1 MKKNFC
7 LFGFLAAALCVS
19 AGAARV
25 ASAQAPTQQ
34 QAPASAQTPANLS
47 TEMGMRIFQ
56 GRCMTC
62 HGNAAVPQAPS
73 PAAIR
78 DMTPERIYEALTT
91 GAMQI
96 QGQSLSDNE
105 KRVVAMFMSGRPL
118 GGLQQGDA
126 KNMPN
131 HCAANL
137 PLADPA
143 AGPGWNGWSTDL
155 TNARFQPA
163 KSAGLAADQVARLKL
178 KWAFGFPTGVSVY
191 GQPTVVSGRVFVGSD
206 LGYVYSLDAATGCV
220 YWSFQAKAGVRNAIS
235 IGPRKGAGPGKYA
248 AYFGDMKA
256 NVYAIDAQD
265 GASLWTAHVD
275 DHFAARITGAPALY
289 EDRLFVPVSTSEG
302 YNAASPDY
310 PCCTFRGSVVALD
323 AKTGARIWKTYTIQE
338 TPKPTRKNS
347 KGVQLYAPAGGTVWN
362 TPTVDVQRHA
372 LYFGTGDSETE
383 PAVKTTDSVM
393 AVDLGTGK
401 ILWVYQAQ
409 ADDADLPGCGANKTE
424 NCPSEQGPDLDIGNS
439 PILEKLPSG
448 KRVLVA
454 GTKDGDVF
462 ALDPDRKGALLWRTD
477 VTGRGNVSIAQNQ
490 PSGRPGT
497 GGIIFGGASD
507 GGRAYFGLSGGA
519 GGALVAVDLTTGE
532 RAWFY
537 RTAPE
542 SERAGNA
549 AAVTAIP
556 GVVFGGGFNG
566 KLVGVSTADGSKL
579 WEYDTVREFTT
590 VNQVPAKGGSMGGPG
605 PTVVGGMLF
614 VGSGYSVT
622 RGTPGNVLLAFQVE

>member
-1 MKKNFC
+1 M
-7 LFGFLAAALCVS
+7 AH
-19 AGAARV
+19 
-25 ASAQAPTQQ
+25 AQAPVQQ
-34 QAPASAQTPANLS
+34 TPPQQSPANLP

-78 DMTPERIYEALTT
+78 EMTPERIYEALTT

-96 QGQSLSDNE
+96 QGQSLSDTE
-105 KRVVAMFMSGRPL
+105 KRVLAMFMSGRPL

-131 HCAANL
+131 QCAANL
-137 PLADPA
+137 PLNDPA
-143 AGPGWNGWSTDL
+143 AGPAWNGWSTDV
-155 TNARFQPA
+155 TNARFQPV
-163 KSAGLAADQVARLKL
+163 KSAGIAADQVARLKL

-220 YWSFQAKAGVRNAIS
+220 YWSFQAKAGVRTAIS
-235 IGPRKGAGPGKYA
+235 IGALKGAGAGKFA
-248 AYFGDMKA
+248 AYFGDMKG
-256 NVYAIDAQD
+256 NVYAIDPQD
-265 GASLWTAHVD
+265 GASLWMTRVD
-275 DHFAARITGAPALY
+275 DHFAARITGAPTLY
-289 EDRLFVPVSTSEG
+289 DGRLYVPVSTSEG
-302 YNAASPDY
+302 FNAASPDY
-310 PCCTFRGSVVALD
+310 SCCTFRGSVVALD
-323 AKTGARIWKTYTIQE
+323 AKTGAQIWKTYSIQE
-338 TPKPTRKNS
+338 APKPTRKNS

-362 TPTVDVQRHA
+362 APTVDAKRHA

-383 PAVKTTDSVM
+383 PAVKTIDSVM
-393 AVDLGTGK
+393 AVDLNTGK
-401 ILWVYQAQ
+401 ILWFYQAQ
-409 ADDADLPGCGANKTE
+409 ADDADLPGCLANKTE
-424 NCPSEQGPDLDIGNS
+424 NCPSQQGPDVDIGNS
-439 PILEKLPSG
+439 PILRTLPNG

-477 VTGRGNVSIAQNQ
+477 VTGRGSVSVAQNQ
-490 PSGRPGT
+490 PTGRAGV
-497 GGIIFGGASD
+497 GGVIFGGASD
-507 GGRAYFGLSGGA
+507 GNRAYFGLSGGA

-542 SERAGNA
+542 TMRGGNA

-556 GVVFGGGFNG
+556 GVVFGGGFDG
-566 KLVGVSTADGSKL
+566 KLVGVSTADGTKL
-579 WEYDTVREFTT
+579 WEYDTMQEFTT
-590 VNQVPAKGGSMGGPG
+590 VNQVAAKGGSMGGPG

-622 RGTPGNVLLAFQVE
+622 RGTPGNVLLAFSAQ

>member
-1 MKKNFC
+1 MKNNFF
-7 LFGFLAAALCVS
+7 LLGFLAAALS
-19 AGAARV
+19 GFAGSARV
-25 ASAQAPTQQ
+25 TYAQAP
-34 QAPASAQTPANLS
+34 PAQPQGNLA

-62 HGNAAVPQAPS
+62 HGNAAVAQAPS

-78 DMTPERIYEALTT
+78 EMTPERIYEALTT

-96 QGQSLSDNE
+96 QGKSLSDDE

-235 IGPRKGAGPGKYA
+235 IGPQKGAGAGKYA
-248 AYFGDMKA
+248 AYFGDMKGNA
-256 NVYAIDAQD
+256 YAIDAQD
-265 GASLWTAHVD
+265 GASLWIAHVD

-289 EDRLFVPVSTSEG
+289 EGRLYVPVSTSEG

-310 PCCTFRGSVVALD
+310 SCCTFRGSVVALD
-323 AKTGARIWKTYTIQE
+323 AKTGAQIWKTYTIQE
-338 TPKPTRKNS
+338 TPKPTKKNS

-383 PAVKTTDSVM
+383 PAVKTTDAVM
-393 AVDLGTGK
+393 ALDLSTGK

-409 ADDADLPGCGANKTE
+409 ADDADLPGCSANKTE

-477 VTGRGNVSIAQNQ
+477 VSGRGKVSFAQNQ

-497 GGIIFGGASD
+497 GGIIFGGSSD
-507 GGRAYFGLSGGA
+507 GGKAYFGLSGGA

-537 RTAPE
+537 RTAAE
-542 SERAGNA
+542 NVRGGNA

-556 GVVFGGGFNG
+556 GVVFGGGFDG

-579 WEYDTVREFTT
+579 WEYDTVREFAT
-590 VNQVPAKGGSMGGPG
+590 VNQVAAKGGSMGGPG